1 MAALRRQQGCLKR
14 SRHKWLQPVSGVSP
28 LSLSGALSLLLSAS
42 SIFAPPRAPL
52 TPPPARM
59 VSCRR
64 HLSLSLSSSRP
75 VSGYLSLVSPLSLLS
90 LRGALPLALGL
101 IYVRSLEDTSHT
113 SCRHPLFLC
122 LPLSLCLLPKASSL
136 VAPRGHHWN
145 PDLLAW
151 CPDIALSLSQHCLR
165 LLSCARRAPQ
175 SKVKNGR
182 HDTVKRHLGCQAQAA
197 PSRGQKPTR
206 GLSSAT
212 WGVKCQLSHPVV
224 LGHSWAVQRHLRRPE
239 PSDAHWVSGGPVG
252 ERPRRRHLAA
262 AAGDA
267 PSDHA
272 PNTAPRFPTWPSRD
286 SAANFTSCCRAAF
299 VASF

>member
-1 MAALRRQQGCLKR
+1 MTA
-14 SRHKWLQPVSGVSP
+14 
-28 LSLSGALSLLLSAS
+28 
-42 SIFAPPRAPL
+42 
-52 TPPPARM
+52 
-59 VSCRR
+59 
-64 HLSLSLSSSRP
+64 
-75 VSGYLSLVSPLSLLS
+75 
-90 LRGALPLALGL
+90 
-101 IYVRSLEDTSHT
+101 
-113 SCRHPLFLC
+113 
-122 LPLSLCLLPKASSL
+122 
-136 VAPRGHHWN
+136 GHHWN

-151 CPDIALSLSQHCLR
+151 CPDI
-165 LLSCARRAPQ
+165 ARRAPQ

-267 PSDHA
+267 PSGHA
-272 PNTAPRFPTWPSRD
+272 ANAVPRFPTWPSRD
-286 SAANFTSCCRAAF
+286 SAANVTSCCRAAF

>member
-1 MAALRRQQGCLKR
+1 M
-14 SRHKWLQPVSGVSP
+14 
-28 LSLSGALSLLLSAS
+28 
-42 SIFAPPRAPL
+42 

-64 HLSLSLSSSRP
+64 HLSLSLP
-75 VSGYLSLVSPLSLLS
+75 LVLSLAISLSSLLS
-90 LRGALPLALGL
+90 LFSLSGAL
-101 IYVRSLEDTSHT
+101 SL
-113 SCRHPLFLC
+113 
-122 LPLSLCLLPKASSL
+122 LPSASSMFAPSRTPVTRPAVTLSFSVLLSLSVSCPRPHHESP
-136 VAPRGHHWN
+136 PRGHHWN

-151 CPDIALSLSQHCLR
+151 CPDIARSLSLSQPCLR

-212 WGVKCQLSHPVV
+212 WGVKCQLSHLRV
-224 LGHSWAVQRHLRRPE
+224 LGHSWAVQRHMRRPE
-239 PSDAHWVSGGPVG
+239 PSDAHWLSGGPVG